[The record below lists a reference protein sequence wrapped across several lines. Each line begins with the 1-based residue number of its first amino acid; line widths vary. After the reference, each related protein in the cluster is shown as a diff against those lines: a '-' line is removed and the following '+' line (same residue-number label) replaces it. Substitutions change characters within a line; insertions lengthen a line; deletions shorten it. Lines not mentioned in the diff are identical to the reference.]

1 MCIIYSYRY
10 SKSSKQN
17 KNSCQDG
24 PYILVDRK
32 RQIKRAFAMKK
43 NAKQVSLQCQ
53 KGEGIPL
60 LYKASRKRLNEK
72 RDILS

>member
-24 PYILVDRK
+24 PYILVGRK
-32 RQIKRAFAMKK
+32 RKTFLCYGEKCKASEPAMSEGK
-43 NAKQVSLQCQ
+43 
-53 KGEGIPL
+53 GIPL
-60 LYKASRKRLNEK
+60 LNKTSVCLNEK
-72 RDILS
+72 SAILS